1 VGLRQVNEEEHEEE
15 HEEEQLVTEFQGL
28 GAFSSDITKPVYN
41 WALAP
46 KVMNFL
52 SGGPLRAV

>member
-1 VGLRQVNEEEHEEE
+1 M
-15 HEEEQLVTEFQGL
+15 TEFQGL
-28 GAFSSDITKPVYN
+28 GAFSSDITKPVCN

-52 SGGPLRAV
+52 SRRTAKSRLK